1 MEIILEKHE
10 QLPLILKE
18 TDIDCWLVFV
28 RETSLNPD
36 PVMDLVV
43 GSDVVWIS
51 AYVFYT
57 KGDKF
62 SKTAIVGNLDA
73 FKEQKKGIWDEV
85 IPYKEGISTPLSKLI
100 SEINP
105 TKIALNYA
113 IDEIAADGLSH
124 GLYLKISEILEDKK
138 DRFISSEPIIRA
150 IRGRKT
156 KTELELIS
164 KACEI
169 TEGINKQVSSQL
181 RTGISEIDIQQ
192 LFRKSVKDYDVKEAW
207 NKKGCPAIN
216 AGPDKEFGH
225 VGPSEDSFTKQ
236 GHTLHN
242 DFGVK
247 YRGYCS
253 DLQRMWFFGNED
265 EIPEELMHAFET
277 VRQAIIK
284 VAKFIKPGVTGY
296 SVDKIARDFVKL
308 RGYEEYGHATGH
320 HIGRHSHD
328 GGLILGPLWERYG
341 DIPKGLVEE
350 GNIFAVEL
358 HVKTQHYGTVSLEEN
373 VVITKDGCRFLV
385 PPQEKLF
392 LIS

>member
-1 MEIILEKHE
+1 MSQSEIPTEILMKIILEKHE
-10 QLPLILKE
+10 QLRLILKE

-28 RETSLNPD
+28 RETSVNPD

-43 GSDVVWIS
+43 GGSVVWIS
-51 AYVFYT
+51 AYIFYT
-57 KGDKF
+57 KGDEF

-73 FKEQKKGIWDEV
+73 FKEQKKGLWDKV
-85 IPYKEGISTPLSKLI
+85 IPYKEGISTPLSELI

-124 GLYLKISEILEDKK
+124 GLYLKISEILADKK

-169 TEGINKQVSSQL
+169 TEGINKQVSSHL
-181 RTGISEIDIQQ
+181 RTGISEIEIQK
-192 LFRKSVKDYDVKEAW
+192 LFRKGLKDYDVKEAW
-207 NKKGCPAIN
+207 NKNGCPAIN

-225 VGPSEDSFTKQ
+225 VGPSDNSFTKQ

-253 DLQRMWFFGNED
+253 DLQRM
-265 EIPEELMHAFET
+265 
-277 VRQAIIK
+277 
-284 VAKFIKPGVTGY
+284 
-296 SVDKIARDFVKL
+296 
-308 RGYEEYGHATGH
+308 
-320 HIGRHSHD
+320 
-328 GGLILGPLWERYG
+328 
-341 DIPKGLVEE
+341 
-350 GNIFAVEL
+350 
-358 HVKTQHYGTVSLEEN
+358 
-373 VVITKDGCRFLV
+373 
-385 PPQEKLF
+385 
-392 LIS
+392 